1 MNGIILGRIDSIPF
15 SNLNQS
21 SSHEKYILDK
31 KYTSIAA
38 SPWWSRQGLYLMG
51 YN

>member
-1 MNGIILGRIDSIPF
+1 MNGIILGRINSIPS
-15 SNLNQS
+15 SNLNQP

-31 KYTSIAA
+31 KYATIAA
-38 SPWWSRQGLYLMG
+38 NSWWSRQGLYLMG